1 MVKPA
6 AMMKLMGAKNKFTST
21 HAKFAAFFQAMI
33 QQGIDEGTVIEVTI
47 TKPGCAPITGNMK
60 VQQSD
65 LELIEDLKGLAN

>member
-1 MVKPA
+1 
-6 AMMKLMGAKNKFTST
+6 MMKLMGAKNKFTST
-21 HAKFAAFFQAMI
+21 HPKFAAFFQAMI